1 MSWAEEEFSS
11 LDLGDARLNRRV
23 VRLSERLADK
33 PTASLPG
40 ACRGWAETQGAYRLL
55 AQEQV
60 DWRDLLAPHWACTHT
75 RMQADDVV
83 LCIADTTVLD
93 FHGQQTAG
101 LGPLSYEAQ
110 RGLYLH
116 VTYAVSAAREP
127 LGVLDAWMWAR
138 EPKGANGK
146 RPPTVKESRR
156 WIEGYERLAEQAP
169 GLAGTRLV
177 YLADREADM
186 VALMA
191 RAEDL
196 GHPLDYLIRA
206 QHERTLANG
215 GKLRATLAAAPVL
228 GEVCF
233 PLPARTGQAART
245 VCQQVQTACVELQ
258 GAGKRRLR
266 VHAMLARE
274 LAPPPG
280 VEALHWCLLSNRPLP
295 DLATAMQWIE
305 QYRARW
311 EIEMFF
317 NVLKNGCRVEA
328 LQLSSLARLE
338 RALALYLVVAWRIA
352 RLMRLGRTCPDLE
365 AELFFAPEEW
375 QAAYVMMN
383 KPLPNR
389 PPGLN
394 AVLRLV
400 AQLGG
405 FLARKGDG
413 EPGAKTIWLGL
424 QRITD
429 FAEALRWAKG
439 RQAGGGMAF
448 KVPRS
453 TLPPPFPPSLPRC

>member
-1 MSWAEEEFSS
+1 MSWAEEEFNS

-233 PLPARTGQAART
+233 PLPARAGQAART

-352 RLMRLGRTCPDLE
+352 RLMRLGRTCPDLD

-439 RQAGGGMAF
+439 RQAGGGC
-448 KVPRS
+448 V
-453 TLPPPFPPSLPRC
+453 

>member
-1 MSWAEEEFSS
+1 MSWAEEEFGM

-23 VRLSERLADK
+23 VCLSERLAEK

-40 ACRGWAETQGAYRLL
+40 ACRGWAETQAAYRLL
-55 AQEQV
+55 AQEHL
-60 DWRDLLAPHWACTHT
+60 DWRDLLAPHWACTQT
-75 RMQADDVV
+75 RMQAEAVV
-83 LCIADTTVLD
+83 LCIADTTELD
-93 FHGQQTAG
+93 FNGQKTTG

-116 VTYAVSAAREP
+116 VSYAVSAEREP

-138 EPKGANGK
+138 EPKGADGK
-146 RPPTVKESRR
+146 RPPSVKESAR

-169 GLAGTRLV
+169 SLPDTRLL
-177 YLADREADM
+177 YLADRESDM
-186 VALMA
+186 IALMA

-206 QHERTLANG
+206 RHDRTLANG
-215 GKLRATLAAAPVL
+215 EKLLATLAERPVL
-228 GEVCF
+228 GEVRF
-233 PLPARTGQAART
+233 KLKARAGQPARE
-245 VCQQVQTACVELQ
+245 VCQQVQTACVELK
-258 GAGKRRLR
+258 AAPKRRLR
-266 VHAMLARE
+266 VHVVLARE
-274 LAPPPG
+274 LEAPAG
-280 VEALHWCLLSNRPLP
+280 VEALHWCLLSNRPVP
-295 DLATAMQWIE
+295 DLETAVQWID

-317 NVLKNGCRVEA
+317 NVLKNGCRVES
-328 LQLSSLARLE
+328 LQLSHIRRLE

-352 RLMRLGRTCPDLE
+352 RLMRLGRTCPELD
-365 AELFFAPEEW
+365 AEWFFAPEEW

-383 KPLPNR
+383 KPLPSR

-394 AVLRLV
+394 TVLRLV

-413 EPGAKTIWLGL
+413 EPGVKTIWLGL

-429 FAEALRWAKG
+429 FAEALRWART
-439 RQAGGGMAF
+439 RQTGGGC
-448 KVPRS
+448 V
-453 TLPPPFPPSLPRC
+453 